1 MITLFKDGYKN
12 FGQNYFFNYLKIY
25 KPKFIFSMWIFNKNL
40 YYVKNNFSNIKV
52 IIVQGYRMFHDDYE
66 QLSSY
71 PSNCVDLF
79 FTFRE
84 KDRKD
89 LKKN

>member
-1 MITLFKDGYKN
+1 
-12 FGQNYFFNYLKIY
+12 
-25 KPKFIFSMWIFNKNL
+25 
-40 YYVKNNFSNIKV
+40 
-52 IIVQGYRMFHDDYE
+52 MFHDDYE

-89 LKKN
+89 LKKKLNINSIIPIGSIKNNHYYENKDKFKNKLLFFQNIN